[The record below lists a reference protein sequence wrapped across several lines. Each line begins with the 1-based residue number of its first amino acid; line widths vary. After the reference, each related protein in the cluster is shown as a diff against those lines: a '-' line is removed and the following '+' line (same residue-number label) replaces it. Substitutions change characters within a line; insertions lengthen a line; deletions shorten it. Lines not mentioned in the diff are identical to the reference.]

1 MASVAPQPC
10 VGRNPHN
17 QVSPQAA
24 TLREGTVRQH
34 VTVWHAVDHSLGPYG
49 LGVPSVFFLCV
60 HATRRR
66 LHRPHCAARTAASRK
81 RLQDFLR
88 APASLLRRWRDADAD
103 ASQEKAGNGCETRT
117 SEKMQLQAAETNMD
131 LATDA
136 ATAGSFR
143 VVKKPLSGQKGNRSP
158 KNIDHLLLSNQKW
171 RETTEQALPE
181 YFEMFGRKHAPT
193 YMWIGCADARI
204 TADRIIDVAQGD
216 MFVARNVANLVVH
229 TDVNLMSAV
238 TYAVDVLEVEHI
250 IVCGHYDCGG
260 VKASLLNVDHQA
272 PLENWLRNIRD
283 VRRMHFDE
291 LEAIKDPVQKQH
303 RLVEL
308 NVQEQTM
315 NLFKTGLV
323 QKRRVFTATS
333 SDFSYTQ
340 PRLHAVVYD
349 PADGILKE
357 LAIDWAKILKENA
370 AVYNLYQLP
379 EE

>member
-1 MASVAPQPC
+1 
-10 VGRNPHN
+10 
-17 QVSPQAA
+17 VSPRAA

-34 VTVWHAVDHSLGPYG
+34 VTVWHAVSFGTYG

-158 KNIDHLLLSNQKW
+158 KNIDHLLLSNQQW
-171 RETTEQALPE
+171 RETTEQAMPE
-181 YFEMFGRKHAPT
+181 YFKMFGQKHTPT